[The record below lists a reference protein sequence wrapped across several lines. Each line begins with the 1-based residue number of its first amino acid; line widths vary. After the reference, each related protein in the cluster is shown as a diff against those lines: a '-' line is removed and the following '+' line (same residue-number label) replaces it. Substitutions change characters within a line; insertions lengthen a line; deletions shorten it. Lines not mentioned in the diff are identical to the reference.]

1 MTVGIRLVGH
11 GRNVEYKEV
20 TNAVSATFFFLT

>member
-1 MTVGIRLVGH
+1 MTVGMRLVGH

-20 TNAVSATFFFLT
+20 TNAVSATLFS